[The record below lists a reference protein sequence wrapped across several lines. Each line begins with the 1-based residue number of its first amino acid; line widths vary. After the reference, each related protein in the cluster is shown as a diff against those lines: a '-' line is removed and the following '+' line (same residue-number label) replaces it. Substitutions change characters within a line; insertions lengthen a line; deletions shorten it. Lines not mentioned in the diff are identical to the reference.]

1 MSLLTDKH
9 TGDAIDTMG
18 TGPMMNNVRV
28 PDGYVEAAL
37 RYLARHDALDLAPV
51 LGLTE

>member
-1 MSLLTDKH
+1 MTLLTDDH

-18 TGPMMNNVRV
+18 TGPMMNSVIL
-28 PDGYVEAAL
+28 PDGYAEAAL
-37 RYLARHDALDLAPV
+37 RYLANHDALDLAPI

>member
-1 MSLLTDKH
+1 MSLLTDKY

-18 TGPMMNNVRV
+18 TGPMMNSVIV

-37 RYLARHDALDLAPV
+37 RYLARHDALDLTPM
-51 LGLTE
+51 LGVAE

>member
-1 MSLLTDKH
+1 MTLLTERH

-18 TGPMMNNVRV
+18 AGPMMNSVRV

-37 RYLARHDALDLAPV
+37 RYLAAHDALDLAPM
-51 LGLTE
+51 LGVAE

>member
-9 TGDAIDTMG
+9 IGDAIDTMG
-18 TGPMMNNVRV
+18 TGPMMNSVIV
-28 PDGYVEAAL
+28 PDGYMEAAL
-37 RYLARHDALDLAPV
+37 RYLARHDALDLAEI

>member
-1 MSLLTDKH
+1 MTLLTDKH

-18 TGPMMNNVRV
+18 TGPMMNSVRV

-37 RYLARHDALDLAPV
+37 RYLADHDALDLAPM
-51 LGLTE
+51 LGVAE